1 MAVPW
6 SESIHQHRMFLR
18 GVPGGGRVSARGGRQ
33 QFPLA
38 APNPNSNQYSYLPQ
52 QQRRLQAEPLPR
64 RNLPEVGLS
73 WHCAM

>member
-1 MAVPW
+1 MSAEAEGI
-6 SESIHQHRMFLR
+6 SSLR
-18 GVPGGGRVSARGGRQ
+18 PASLPPSQSQTQA
-33 QFPLA
+33 
-38 APNPNSNQYSYLPQ
+38 NPASNLPQ